1 MLKRVYRCSTQ
12 KVTKGGGTKS
22 DPTKGD
28 SSTLPP
34 RALFFR
40 ARELAGGA
48 SLQGRSAI
56 RVGMS
61 MHLNQISWPAECD
74 VDELVAAAGGNAGGD
89 GKVSEKVKPAEE
101 EVCACVLC
109 AETLRVRMCHIPP
122 FSPFC

>member
-1 MLKRVYRCSTQ
+1 M
-12 KVTKGGGTKS
+12 
-22 DPTKGD
+22 
-28 SSTLPP
+28 
-34 RALFFR
+34 
-40 ARELAGGA
+40 
-48 SLQGRSAI
+48 QGRSAI

-109 AETLRVRMCHIPP
+109 AETLRVRMCHIPS

>member
-1 MLKRVYRCSTQ
+1 MPRGVEKSHIGVAQNVGGQ
-12 KVTKGGGTKS
+12 KGDT
-22 DPTKGD
+22 TKGD
-28 SSTLPP
+28 STLPP

-89 GKVSEKVKPAEE
+89 GKVSEEVKPAEE

-109 AETLRVRMCHIPP
+109 PETLRVRMCHIPP